1 MSDINYLGAVV
12 RILEAPRRIIFE
24 KDILVVKCRAQLPQF
39 RGTRVINLTFFG
51 NLANEVLK
59 YYKVNDYILIEGYLS
74 IITQENANLSFPI
87 MRKANVSVFKI
98 YPFLLNLN

>member
-12 RILEAPRRIIFE
+12 RILEPPRPIIFE
-24 KDILVVKCRAQLPQF
+24 KDILVVKFRAQLPQV
-39 RGTRVINLTFFG
+39 RATRVVNLTFFG

-74 IITQENANLSFPI
+74 IMNQENDNLSFSI
-87 MRKANVSVFKI
+87 MKKANVSVFKI